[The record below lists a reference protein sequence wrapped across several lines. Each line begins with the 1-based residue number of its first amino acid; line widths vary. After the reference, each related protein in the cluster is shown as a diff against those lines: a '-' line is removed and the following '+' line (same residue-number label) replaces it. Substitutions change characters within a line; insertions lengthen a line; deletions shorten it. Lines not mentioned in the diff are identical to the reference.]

1 MSSLEFV
8 TFIEKNHKENE
19 TFIFFLQWTG
29 NEAELRLLERATKEA
44 LLDDMSG
51 DYVEVHLDTSARLCE
66 ATVDQMCCVKD
77 TNNYNRMFTKCT
89 GTFKCPLTEEEI
101 ETEDEYLLARTLD
114 ESFYS
119 CKIEKMFSNY
129 RNYYAE
135 LLQGKITREQYEE
148 LTKSK

>member
-29 NEAELRLLERATKEA
+29 NQSELRLLESATNKA
-44 LLDDMSG
+44 LLDDMYG
-51 DYVEVHLDTSARLCE
+51 DYVEVHLDASARLSE
-66 ATVDQMCCVKD
+66 ATVDQMCRVSD
-77 TNNYNRMFTKCT
+77 TNNYHPMFTKCT
-89 GTFKCPLTEEEI
+89 GTFKCPLTEEKI

-119 CKIEKMFSNY
+119 CKIEQMFSNY

>member
-8 TFIEKNHKENE
+8 SFIEKNHKENE

-29 NEAELRLLERATKEA
+29 NEAELRLLERATNKA
-44 LLDDMSG
+44 LLDDMYG
-51 DYVEVHLDTSARLCE
+51 DYVEVHLDASARLSE
-66 ATVDQMCCVKD
+66 ATVDQMCRVKN
-77 TNNYNRMFTKCT
+77 TNNYHRMFTKCT

-101 ETEDEYLLARTLD
+101 ETTDEYLLARTLN
-114 ESFYS
+114 ESFFS
-119 CKIEKMFSNY
+119 CKIEQMFSNY
-129 RNYYAE
+129 RNYYVE

>member
-29 NEAELRLLERATKEA
+29 NEAELRLLERATNKA
-44 LLDDMSG
+44 LLDDMYG
-51 DYVEVHLDTSARLCE
+51 DYVEVHLDASARLSE
-66 ATVDQMCCVKD
+66 ATVDQMCRVSD
-77 TNNYNRMFTKCT
+77 TNNYHRMFTKCT

-119 CKIEKMFSNY
+119 CKIEQMFSNY

-135 LLQGKITREQYEE
+135 LLQGKITREQYAE